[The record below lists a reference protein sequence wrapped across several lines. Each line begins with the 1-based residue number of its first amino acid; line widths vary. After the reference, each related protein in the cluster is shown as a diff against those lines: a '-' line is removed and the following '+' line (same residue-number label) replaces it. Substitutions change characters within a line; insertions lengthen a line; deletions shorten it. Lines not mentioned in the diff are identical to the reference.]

1 MAAPDFPA
9 SPTVGQVYTAPS
21 SGTVYKWD
29 GAVWYTTGVP
39 QGAYWT
45 DTGTTLTPTDAT
57 KSVAI
62 GDTTTHNAL
71 LLGSRTAKA
80 HLITHPTSDA
90 IYYAM
95 NQGLNAAA
103 SAWVQ
108 DDVSKASW
116 MLGMDSVTDQVNV
129 FRGAAG
135 GPQALL
141 LTLDNAGNLKLPS
154 NEDRLI
160 TMGAGTVKGYVG
172 ADASGGAKLS
182 SNHPWAPTDNAK
194 QGWMLDL
201 SQTSDLASIFHKAP
215 GTSTITTPLQ
225 IRGSD
230 GKTVCTLADSSITR
244 GMVAAGHGF
253 RQVWTTPTAV
263 NGSTSGANWTNFVNL
278 SINTSGGLLMVR
290 HEGFAA
296 WSLSTSTITNVRQ
309 GVQYNGNWLRYYTML
324 VATPTGGGTVSMPST
339 MILWTPAAGA
349 YTMSFWYQCDA
360 GTIATRAEPG
370 YSSVVELL

>member
-1 MAAPDFPA
+1 
-9 SPTVGQVYTAPS
+9 VGQIYTAPS
-21 SGTVYKWD
+21 SGNVYKWD
-29 GAVWYTTGVP
+29 GAVWTTTYTA
-39 QGAYWT
+39 QSAYWA
-45 DTGTTLTPTDAT
+45 DTGTALTPVDAT
-57 KSVAI
+57 KPVAI
-62 GDTTTHNAL
+62 KDTTAHNAL

-80 HLITHPTSDA
+80 HFITHPTGDA

-108 DDVSKASW
+108 DDVSRASW
-116 MLGMDSVTDQVNV
+116 MLGMDSNTDQFNA
-129 FRGAAG
+129 FRAPAG

-141 LTLDNAGNLKLPS
+141 LTLDNAGNLTLPS

-230 GKTVCTLADSSITR
+230 GKTVCTLADNSITKA
-244 GMVAAGHGF
+244 MVSANNGIRQFTSGWISGSPSLPVNTWTQVGALTLNGILGGLVEIFVSLPLSYASGSGAAHFYVG
-253 RQVWTTPTAV
+253 VWRDGAPGV
-263 NGSTSGANWTNFVNL
+263 GGLLIGSTSRYMQ
-278 SINTSGGLLMVR
+278 TSAGVMYFPVPPIMCFDYTTAGNHTWYCYVYP
-290 HEGFAA
+290 GNSVAQ
-296 WSLSTSTITNVRQ
+296 WSQDATYR
-309 GVQYNGNWLRYYTML
+309 GVMS
-324 VATPTGGGTVSMPST
+324 ATEY
-339 MILWTPAAGA
+339 L
-349 YTMSFWYQCDA
+349 
-360 GTIATRAEPG
+360 
-370 YSSVVELL
+370 